1 MLALIASA
9 VDTTTLA
16 VVASSGEVAAPSAA
30 AELAGRFGIQGKYV
44 LMQAI
49 SFIIVLGVL
58 YKFAIKPTLATMDE
72 RNARLADGLKN
83 AEATTARLEEAQKEA
98 AALVQQARVDA
109 DKVIADARQ
118 LSKELAEREAA
129 ATTERATALIAKAE
143 SAIQLE
149 HKKMLDEARA
159 EIARLVVA
167 TTRQVLAK
175 ELSDEERS
183 RYNQA
188 AVRELTTV

>member
-1 MLALIASA
+1 MLPIL
-9 VDTTTLA
+9 
-16 VVASSGEVAAPSAA
+16 AA
-30 AELAGRFGIQGKYV
+30 AAGDANLITRFGIQPGYIA
-44 LMQAI
+44 MQFVSFAI
-49 SFIIVLGVL
+49 LAFVL

-72 RNARLADGLKN
+72 RNAKIVDGLKN
-83 AEATTARLEEAQKEA
+83 AEATATRLEEAQKEA
-98 AALVQQARVDA
+98 AALVQQARLDA

-129 ATTERATALIAKAE
+129 AATERATALIAKAE

-159 EIARLVVA
+159 EIARLVVT

-175 ELSDEERS
+175 ELTDEERS

>member
-1 MLALIASA
+1 MLT
-9 VDTTTLA
+9 VLA
-16 VVASSGEVAAPSAA
+16 AATVEAAHDAAQAAGESGA
-30 AELAGRFGIQGKYV
+30 AELIHRFGIQPGYV
-44 LMQAI
+44 AMQFVSFAI
-49 SFIIVLGVL
+49 LAFVL
-58 YKFAIKPTLATMDE
+58 YRFAIKPTLATMDE
-72 RNARLADGLKN
+72 RNAKIADGLKN
-83 AEATTARLEEAQKEA
+83 AEATASRLEEAQKEA

-129 ATTERATALIAKAE
+129 AATERANALITKAE
-143 SAIQLE
+143 ASIQLE
-149 HKKMLDEARA
+149 HKKMLDEARV

-175 ELSDEERS
+175 ELSAEEQS

-188 AVRELTTV
+188 AARELTTL

>member
-1 MLALIASA
+1 MLT
-9 VDTTTLA
+9 VLA
-16 VVASSGEVAAPSAA
+16 AATVEAAHDAAHAAGESGA
-30 AELAGRFGIQGKYV
+30 AELIHRFGIQPGYV
-44 LMQAI
+44 AMQFVSFAI
-49 SFIIVLGVL
+49 LAFVL
-58 YKFAIKPTLATMDE
+58 YRFAIKPTLATMDE
-72 RNARLADGLKN
+72 RNTKIAAGLKN
-83 AEATTARLEEAQKEA
+83 AEATASRLEEAQKEA

-118 LSKELAEREAA
+118 TAKELSEREAA
-129 ATTERATALIAKAE
+129 AATERATALIAKAE

-159 EIARLVVA
+159 EIARLVVT

-175 ELSDEERS
+175 ELSAEEQS

-188 AVRELTTV
+188 AARELATL

>member
-1 MLALIASA
+1 MFALLASLADSA
-9 VDTTTLA
+9 TLA
-16 VVASSGEVAAPSAA
+16 AATIPEVATPSVAS
-30 AELAGRFGIQGKYV
+30 ELAQRFGVQGKYV
-44 LMQAI
+44 LMQTV
-49 SFIIVLGVL
+49 SFVIVLVVL
-58 YKFAIKPTLATMDE
+58 YRFAIKPTLATMDE
-72 RNARLADGLKN
+72 RNTKIADGLKN
-83 AEATTARLEEAQKEA
+83 AEATATRLEQAQQEA
-98 AALVQQARVDA
+98 AALVQQARLDA

-129 ATTERATALIAKAE
+129 AATERATALIAKAE

-159 EIARLVVA
+159 EIARLVVT

-175 ELSDEERS
+175 ELTDEERS